1 MLTQG
6 KFPTYIDSF
15 LAEFPLVFFLATHG
29 SAFSLGW
36 VSLVGAALM
45 GAALMGATL
54 EGTTSVIAFL
64 LSSIDPDRTA
74 SKSSF
79 AKS

>member
-15 LAEFPLVFFLATHG
+15 LAEFPLVFFFATHG

-45 GAALMGATL
+45 GVTL

-79 AKS
+79 ANS